1 MPSVLIVRH
10 ALSVWNV
17 EGRWQ
22 GQADPPLAEEGVAQA
37 RSAAGVAGRFD
48 LVVTS
53 DLRRA
58 AETAAILA
66 PGVRH
71 VTDADLREFD
81 VGEWSG
87 RTWAEIDAV
96 WGEELAQFRAGRL
109 ESAPGGELRSEFDR
123 RVLRAAGRLAERVND
138 TGAERTLVVTHG
150 GVVRALAR
158 LHTGVDHHVG
168 HLGGYE
174 AEVKGGRLVVGQ
186 PVDLLAPVGSRDESV
201 DRMAL

>member
-1 MPSVLIVRH
+1 MVRH

-22 GQADPPLAEEGVAQA
+22 GQADPPLSDQGEAQA
-37 RSAAGVAGRFD
+37 RAAAGVAGVFD

-53 DLRRA
+53 DLERARRTGA
-58 AETAAILA
+58 LVA

-71 VTDADLREFD
+71 LTDPDLREYD

-87 RTWAEIDAV
+87 RTWAEIEAG
-96 WGEELAQFRAGRL
+96 WGEDLARFRAGQI
-109 ESAPGGELRSEFDR
+109 ESAPGGELRADFDR
-123 RVLRAAGRLAERVND
+123 RVARAARRVGEAV
-138 TGAERTLVVTHG
+138 TESGATRTLVVTHG

-158 LHTGVDHHVG
+158 MQTGVDRHVG
-168 HLGGYE
+168 HLAGYG
-174 AEVKGGRLVVGQ
+174 AEVKGDDLVVLD
-186 PVDLLAPVGSRDESV
+186 PVDLLAAAAPGPGSV